1 MGTPA
6 IEIRRMVVLG
16 AGGDL
21 AARLLLPGL
30 AGLLHLGK
38 LPEGFTLVGVD
49 RPDWDDATFQKR
61 VFDAVT
67 AHGDASARKGAR
79 ALADAC
85 SFVHGDAADPA
96 AVTKALAEG
105 EGPAVIYLALP
116 PPVFGAAITAI
127 GRAGLPADS
136 AIVIEK
142 PFGHDLK
149 SAQGLNALL
158 AKAAPERAVHR
169 IDHFLEKQTVQNI
182 LGIRFANR
190 VFEPLWNRHH
200 VERIEI
206 VWDEDLALEGRAG
219 YYDNAGA
226 LRDMIQNHLLQ
237 VMALVAMERPK
248 TINEH
253 DLRDKKVEV
262 LKAVRIPTPDEI
274 ATQTIRARY
283 TAGTAADGPVPS
295 YADELGIDAS
305 KGTETFAAVTLHVDS
320 PRWQG
325 VPFVLRTGKALGGL
339 RQHIAIRFR
348 AAPHLTFGQ
357 QEAPRSNVLM
367 FALSPDR
374 LELHV
379 AINGEGD
386 FFDLEPVTLVCNLA
400 PQDVTA
406 YGRVI
411 LDVLHGDPTLS
422 IRGDEAEECWR
433 IVEPI
438 LAEWA
443 KGNPPLEEYP
453 AGSEGPAGA
462 EWTEAIVP
470 PATCADA
477 EQIAP

>member
-1 MGTPA
+1 
-6 IEIRRMVVLG
+6 MVVLG

-30 AGLLHLGK
+30 AGLLNLKK
-38 LPEGFTLVGVD
+38 LPEGFTLIGVD
-49 RPDWDDATFQKR
+49 RPEWDDATFQKR
-61 VFDAVT
+61 VFDSVT
-67 AHGDASARKGAR
+67 AHGDAGAKK
-79 ALADAC
+79 AAKKLADVC
-85 SFVHGDAADPA
+85 SFVHGDAGDPKA
-96 AVTKALAEG
+96 ITAALAEG

-127 GRAGLPADS
+127 GKAGLPDDS

-149 SAQGLNALL
+149 SAQELNKLL

-182 LGIRFANR
+182 LGLRFANR
-190 VFEPLWNRHH
+190 VFEPLWNHHH

-237 VMALVAMERPK
+237 VMALVAMERPR
-248 TINEH
+248 TITEK

-262 LKAVRIPTPDEI
+262 LKAVRTPTPEEI
-274 ATQTIRARY
+274 ATETIHARY
-283 TAGTAADGPVPS
+283 TAGTAANGKVPA
-295 YADELGIDAS
+295 YVDEPGIDAS
-305 KGTETFAAVTLHVDS
+305 KGTETFAAVTFHVDS
-320 PRWQG
+320 PRWKG
-325 VPFVLRTGKALGGL
+325 VPFILRTGKALGEL
-339 RQHIAIRFR
+339 RQHVAIRFK

-357 QEAPRSNVLM
+357 QKNPRSNVLLLG
-367 FALSPDR
+367 LSPDR
-374 LELHV
+374 MELHV
-379 AINGEGD
+379 DINGEGD
-386 FFDLEPVTLVCNLA
+386 FFDLEPVKMICNLA

-433 IVEPI
+433 IVAPI

-443 KGNPPLEEYP
+443 KGNPPLVEYP
-453 AGSEGPAGA
+453 AGSDGPADA
-462 EWTEAIVP
+462 EWTESAVP
-470 PATCADA
+470 PAPPP
-477 EQIAP
+477 APGDPEANTP